1 MTSAGV
7 PGNTLRRLRR
17 IGLVTVI
24 IAIAGYVIWGRVES
38 ARLSRQIAE
47 IERRGELVDL
57 ASSQK
62 MPETEEQRRCAQ
74 LYLEAAE
81 RAQERSKEEGYR
93 FSSFD
98 VDRTVPPIVDLA
110 ELETTYRNDDPAL
123 QLLDQAT
130 PLDFAGFGSIAPE
143 FSDNQWSLV
152 TLSALNAL
160 RADLLSKRGD
170 GDAATRTLIAS
181 VRLQRAMSLP
191 FYRYMSVNR
200 LLGSLRILLRH
211 TSPGAGVLLQLQRA
225 FEQLPEDDGLPLD
238 MMWRRVQFLRRF
250 KGPRSGL
257 TEAIAFAA
265 FRPVITHSARRQLS
279 AFEEA
284 IAIARQPWPQK
295 LDAAAALQAR
305 YPDPSHWKERGTLR
319 NLIEQGPPAFGI
331 MSLNPNPAGLDVAM
345 RNTAVTVLA
354 LERYR
359 RAHGGAIP
367 PALDALVPAFM
378 AEVSRDPFSGKPLV
392 YGKDAG
398 SYIVYSVDVNRRDD
412 GGALWGIGAM
422 TQSAPRGP
430 NAPRDA
436 GIRVPLA
443 VQH

>member
-7 PGNTLRRLRR
+7 PKSTLRRLRR
-17 IGLVTVI
+17 TCLVTLI

-38 ARLSRQIAE
+38 THLSRQIAE

-74 LYLEAAE
+74 LYVEAAE
-81 RAQERSKEEGYR
+81 RAQERSKEDR

-98 VDRTVPPIVDLA
+98 VDRTVPPVVDLA
-110 ELETTYRNDDPAL
+110 ELEATYRNDDPAL

-143 FSDNQWSLV
+143 FFDNESSLV
-152 TLSALNAL
+152 TLSALNEL

-170 GDAATRTLIAS
+170 GNAAARTLIAS
-181 VRLQRAMSLP
+181 VRLQRAISLS
-191 FYRYMSVNR
+191 FYRYMSINR

-211 TSPGAGVLLQLQRA
+211 TSPGAEALLQLQRA
-225 FEQLPEDDGLPLD
+225 FEQLPDDDGLPLD
-238 MMWRRVQFLRRF
+238 MMRRRVQFLRRF
-250 KGPRSGL
+250 NGPTTGL

-265 FRPVITHSARRQLS
+265 FRPVIAHFSRRQLS

-305 YPDPSHWKERGTLR
+305 YPDSSHWKERGALR
-319 NLIEQGPPAFGI
+319 NLIEQGPPGFGI

-345 RNTAVTVLA
+345 RKTAVTVLA

-359 RAHGGAIP
+359 RAHAGALP
-367 PALDALVPAFM
+367 PTLDALVPAFM

-392 YGKDAG
+392 YAKDAG

-422 TQSAPRGP
+422 TQLAPRGP
-430 NAPRDA
+430 NAPRDV